1 MIFVN
6 HARNAAEAKDYF
18 VRHLAPGDYYTK
30 DSAEMKGVWHG
41 RGAERLGLAGDVKPE
56 DFMRLCDNEHPVT
69 GERLTART
77 RSDRRVLTD
86 FTFDVPKSVTLAYE
100 LGGGEK
106 VFDCVRDS
114 VRETMADIERDA
126 QTRVRKNGADTNRT
140 TSNIIWAEH
149 YHRTT
154 RPVDGIVDCQ
164 LHCHATIFNATYCDF
179 EKQWK
184 AIQLGDIVRDKG
196 FYQAAFHARLASK
209 LVTLGYNIEKDGR
222 SFRLAGIDR
231 ATVEKFSR
239 RSALI
244 DAEAL
249 RLGID
254 DVAAKSQLG
263 RRTREAKS
271 KEPVT
276 MAELRAE
283 WNARLTD
290 DERSALARSAS
301 GAFKGDDRIS
311 RFEAKE
317 YALEHSFANASA
329 VSERRLMAEA
339 LTYGVGSVLPK
350 DVADIARHPDAIPVK
365 HGGQQM
371 LTTKPVLMSEIAMLQ
386 FALDGQRKCRPF
398 VDPAKGQGPELNGL
412 SAEQTKAAM
421 HILLSRDR
429 VTGVVGKA
437 GTGIMPLAGLCRIG
451 LASTK

>member
-6 HARNAAEAKDYF
+6 HARNAAQAKDYF

-41 RGAERLGLAGDVKPE
+41 RGAQMLGLAGEVKPE

-86 FTFDVPKSVTLAYE
+86 VTFDCPKSVTLAYE
-100 LGGGEK
+100 LGGDEK

-114 VRETMADIERDA
+114 VRETMADIEDDA

-149 YHRTT
+149 YHKTT
-154 RPVDGIVDCQ
+154 RPVGGLVDPQ
-164 LHCHATIFNATYCDF
+164 LHCHATIFNATYDDV

-184 AIQLGDIVRDKG
+184 AIQVGDIVRDKG

-209 LVTLGYNIEKDGR
+209 LATLGYNIEKDGK

-254 DVAAKSQLG
+254 DVASKSKLG

-276 MAELRAE
+276 MAELRSE

-290 DERSALARSAS
+290 DERSALARSATRCR
-301 GAFKGDDRIS
+301 G
-311 RFEAKE
+311 
-317 YALEHSFANASA
+317 
-329 VSERRLMAEA
+329 
-339 LTYGVGSVLPK
+339 
-350 DVADIARHPDAIPVK
+350 
-365 HGGQQM
+365 
-371 LTTKPVLMSEIAMLQ
+371 TKFP
-386 FALDGQRKCRPF
+386 
-398 VDPAKGQGPELNGL
+398 
-412 SAEQTKAAM
+412 
-421 HILLSRDR
+421 
-429 VTGVVGKA
+429 
-437 GTGIMPLAGLCRIG
+437 
-451 LASTK
+451 